1 MDVQK
6 KLDEIAAALDGA
18 RSLPMSASCVV
29 NRAELLALVEG
40 ARAALPGSLDRAREL
55 IGERER
61 LVDGARAEAR
71 RIVEDARAER
81 AALLSGTGIA
91 READAEAGR
100 ILAEAHRAAA
110 EIRTDADRYVDS
122 KLANFEVVLTK
133 AIGSVAVGRERL
145 PGPYPE
151 PYAAPEVPGPRAPA
165 PPQAPEAPEPAV
177 PDPVVVAE
185 RADASAR
192 ATLDAFE
199 TVLTRTLDAVGRGR
213 RTLYART
220 GDDPAGFPDAL
231 DVPERATS
239 DAEYLAGLAEPP
251 GRPFPAGP
259 ATGG

>member
-29 NRAELLALVEG
+29 NRAGLLALVDA
-40 ARAALPGSLDRAREL
+40 ARAALPGSLGRAREL

-61 LVDGARAEAR
+61 LVAGARAEAG
-71 RIVEDARAER
+71 RIVDEARAER
-81 AALLSGTGIA
+81 AALLSGTGVA
-91 READAEAGR
+91 REAEAEAAR

-122 KLANFEVVLTK
+122 RLANFEVVLTK

-145 PGPYPE
+145 PGPYAE
-151 PYAAPEVPGPRAPA
+151 PYAAPAVPGPRPE
-165 PPQAPEAPEPAV
+165 APEAAAGPEPAV
-177 PDPVVVAE
+177 PDPVAAAE

-199 TVLTRTLDAVGRGR
+199 TVLTRTLEAVGRGR

-220 GDDPAGFPDAL
+220 GDDPAGFRDAL
-231 DVPERATS
+231 AAPERATS

-251 GRPFPAGP
+251 GRAFPAGP
-259 ATGG
+259 VTGG